1 MSNINSFAENINK
14 LVENTNNSLSILQT
28 IDSAMLSEKSSTSMT
43 LTAADGS
50 TESFTIPGWNYM
62 NSKLTAISNSLE
74 TIMNGTGIISV
85 DASHGRYVKLTDI
98 AEVPSQISGL
108 TDPSMF
114 SIDADWWFENMMFP
128 CAQVTVDLRNKIG
141 ELDDRVLVDRV
152 ILSSSEYYDIYVSD
166 LMSNRKTYSDLI
178 DYLNT
183 KGIKYTE
190 DKEILN
196 LSLVSPQK
204 DGTMS
209 VTGVTYLNDVQWL
222 TLDTIEYRNL
232 DKNTGN
238 TVATSVLKVGDML
251 SSGSFLYTITDIDID
266 SMRISVEET
275 LGYSMPNI
283 DTVFHVYNELVYNKY
298 ANVRFGSGEIDIV
311 YFKGINRTFNMN
323 GSIWSEPVQ
332 FITDNLLFSEDSST
346 LFSSYYKNNIADF
359 GQKMLSDLSEN
370 KISYVG
376 GKQPS
381 APSIS
386 SSYFSVV
393 QINTQ
398 INAALDTDSVKSLES
413 ENESTKSTID
423 SLKSTIESQQTDL
436 QSLSGTDY
444 SNLLKSI
451 NSNISQL
458 QGLQVKYKT
467 SLSELQTLLK
477 ENNGIDYTPKYHIRG
492 FFPVPADVILSSGTV
507 EHIIGF
513 ETEYRYIKED
523 ATGVALKTYTYTDSS
538 GNEHTGVYSD
548 WNIISSSYLIKEY
561 DSTTGTYQWENNTD
575 SDGTVIN
582 INQIDIPISKGEK
595 VEFRVRSVSEAGY
608 PYSPL
613 KSAWSSSVIMS
624 FPANLSSSSEIE
636 NIITDI
642 NDENVELTIEQAFT
656 DKGVDAHLSD
666 TIANTNSTSGVYFKH
681 KAENIAYNYKDP
693 SSGVVT
699 TISLQDA
706 LDKLFTLVNAK

>member
-14 LVENTNNSLSILQT
+14 LVENTNNSLNILQT
-28 IDSAMLSEKSSTSMT
+28 IDSAMLSDKSSTSMT
-43 LTAADGS
+43 LPTSDGS

-74 TIMNGTGIISV
+74 SIMKGSGMVSV
-85 DASHGRYVKLTDI
+85 DGSQGRYMKLTDI

-141 ELDDRVLVDRV
+141 ELDDRVLVDRI
-152 ILSSSEYYDIYVSD
+152 ILSSSEYYDIYASD
-166 LMSNRKTYSDLI
+166 LMNNRKNYNDLI

-204 DGTMS
+204 DGIMS
-209 VTGVTYLNDVQWL
+209 VTAVTYLNDVQWL
-222 TLDTIEYRNL
+222 TLDNIEYRNL
-232 DKNTGN
+232 DRNTGN
-238 TVATSVLKVGDML
+238 TVATSMLKVGDML
-251 SSGSFLYTITDIDID
+251 SSGSFLYTITAIDID

-275 LGYSMPNI
+275 LGYSIPSI
-283 DTVFHVYNELVYNKY
+283 DTVFHIYNEPFYNKF

-311 YFKGINRTFNMN
+311 YFKGINRTFNMS
-323 GSIWSEPVQ
+323 GSVWSEPVQ
-332 FITDNLLFSEDSST
+332 FVTDNLLFSEDSST
-346 LFSSYYKNNIADF
+346 VFSSYYQNNIADF
-359 GQKMLSDLSEN
+359 GRKMLSDLSEN
-370 KISYVG
+370 KISYIG

-381 APSIS
+381 APSIL

-398 INAALDTDSVKSLES
+398 INAALDTDAVKSLES
-413 ENESTKSTID
+413 ENESTKSTIN

-492 FFPVPADVILSSGTV
+492 FFPIPPDIALSSGTT

-523 ATGVALKTYTYTDSS
+523 ATGVSLKTYTYTDSS

-548 WNIISSSYLIKEY
+548 WNIMSSSYLIKKY
-561 DSTTGTYQWENNTD
+561 DSATGTYQWENNLD

-595 VEFRVRSVSEAGY
+595 VEFRIRSISEAGY

-613 KSAWSSSVIMS
+613 KSEWSSSVIMD
-624 FPANLSSSSEIE
+624 FPANLSTSSEIE

-642 NDENVELTIEQAFT
+642 NNENIQLSIQQALT

-693 SSGVVT
+693 STGVIT
-699 TISLQDA
+699 TINLQDA
-706 LDKLFTLVNAK
+706 LDKLFTLINVK